1 MTKERVVNSQGL
13 PVTQAEYDA
22 MVTSIG
28 RLSDQVERLRA
39 ALDEQSAIPC
49 NQPFERVPQ
58 HEADPGFGPVPPRP
72 KVTQLHQSPAEP
84 NGDDPW
90 VMDVAGVSV
99 ELKEWEPGAV
109 RRPAVKGAAPPL
121 PEPRRMHDDR
131 QREVCVFWPEEW
143 ERIRAALNRGA
154 EP

>member
-1 MTKERVVNSQGL
+1 MTKDEGFALLADMRRKYLHAREAENGIREGDWRKGEPITAAILERWIPQIEALVNAL
-13 PVTQAEYDA
+13 PD
-22 MVTSIG
+22 
-28 RLSDQVERLRA
+28 
-39 ALDEQSAIPC
+39 
-49 NQPFERVPQ
+49 
-58 HEADPGFGPVPPRP
+58 
-72 KVTQLHQSPAEP
+72 EP